1 MVCYTISMIRRV
13 IFTSLFFCA
22 ATFPS
27 VTATEFRASVLTRP
41 GIATAPLKITFDRA
55 KIDEALTK
63 GMNPSIDVK
72 ITAQNTQK
80 SSIKFNSIRLFNN
93 DGSPASVER
102 ANKNDVLTATPFTF
116 IYNFPLNAADTKNVA
131 GVAFSFIDSGG
142 DDNTGNAV
150 VTSVLTTVNFQSGN
164 ACIAIPDEVVLVPTP
179 PPPQIDDIQ
188 NRVVVKRVGGGGTA
202 TSAGPMSPGTATD
215 GAEDAGLI

>member
-1 MVCYTISMIRRV
+1 MPAYSCKIIMVSKLLIPF
-13 IFTSLFFCA
+13 IFLLTLGIPLAS
-22 ATFPS
+22 
-27 VTATEFRASVLTRP
+27 ATEFRASVLTRP

-142 DDNTGNAV
+142 D
-150 VTSVLTTVNFQSGN
+150 
-164 ACIAIPDEVVLVPTP
+164 
-179 PPPQIDDIQ
+179 
-188 NRVVVKRVGGGGTA
+188 
-202 TSAGPMSPGTATD
+202 
-215 GAEDAGLI
+215 